1 MIGKKKFRDFES
13 GQGSDSK
20 DTKKHKKKKTL
31 QTPSVK
37 KKFLKRPKASGNFQL
52 QFGLLTTPKQVLG
65 LEEDPKV
72 REKKIK

>member
-1 MIGKKKFRDFES
+1 MIGKKKFRDFEG

-37 KKFLKRPKASGNFQL
+37 KKFLKRSKASGNFQL
-52 QFGLLTTPKQVLG
+52 QFGLTTPRQVLG